1 MPKRMIN
8 KELFQLSVLVYQC
21 FYVVR
26 VKILTT
32 FLKKTKPKNMNDY
45 KQYFIEH
52 EKLRNRI
59 IGICMLFHQE
69 DPELYPD
76 IAIDDIVFIYDNKTT
91 ITVSNINSIYQDVYC
106 YIDIQWLNEDNETI
120 IRDVLEQKK
129 KREDY
134 ESLWSN
140 KIKRNGGK

>member
-1 MPKRMIN
+1 
-8 KELFQLSVLVYQC
+8 
-21 FYVVR
+21 
-26 VKILTT
+26 
-32 FLKKTKPKNMNDY
+32 MNDY

-59 IGICMLFHQE
+59 IEICMLFHQN

-76 IAIDDIVFIYDNKTT
+76 ICIEDIIFVFNNKNTL
-91 ITVSNINSIYQDVYC
+91 TVSDINAYYEDVYC

-134 ESLWSN
+134 YISRRA
-140 KIKRNGGK
+140 KK

>member
-1 MPKRMIN
+1 
-8 KELFQLSVLVYQC
+8 
-21 FYVVR
+21 
-26 VKILTT
+26 
-32 FLKKTKPKNMNDY
+32 MNDY

-59 IGICMLFHQE
+59 IDICMLFHQE

-76 IAIDDIVFIYDNKTT
+76 ICIEDIVFIFNNKTT
-91 ITVSNINSIYQDVYC
+91 ITVSDINHYKDNIYC
-106 YIDIQWLNEDNETI
+106 YIDIKWLDENNETI

-134 ESLWSN
+134 YISRRA
-140 KIKRNGGK
+140 KK

>member
-1 MPKRMIN
+1 
-8 KELFQLSVLVYQC
+8 
-21 FYVVR
+21 
-26 VKILTT
+26 
-32 FLKKTKPKNMNDY
+32 MNDC

-59 IGICMLFHQE
+59 IDICMLFHQN

-76 IAIDDIVFIYDNKTT
+76 IAIDDIVFVYNNKTT
-91 ITVSNINSIYQDVYC
+91 LTVSNINSVYEDVYC
-106 YIDIQWLNEDNETI
+106 YIEISWLDEDNETI

-134 ESLWSN
+134 YNSRRN
-140 KIKRNGGK
+140 KK

>member
-1 MPKRMIN
+1 
-8 KELFQLSVLVYQC
+8 
-21 FYVVR
+21 
-26 VKILTT
+26 
-32 FLKKTKPKNMNDY
+32 MNDY

-59 IGICMLFHQE
+59 IDICMLFHQN

-76 IAIDDIVFIYDNKTT
+76 ICIEDIVFIFNNKTT
-91 ITVSNINSIYQDVYC
+91 ITVSDINATYTDVYC
-106 YIDIQWLNEDNETI
+106 YIDIQWLDEDNETI

-134 ESLWSN
+134 YISRRA
-140 KIKRNGGK
+140 KK